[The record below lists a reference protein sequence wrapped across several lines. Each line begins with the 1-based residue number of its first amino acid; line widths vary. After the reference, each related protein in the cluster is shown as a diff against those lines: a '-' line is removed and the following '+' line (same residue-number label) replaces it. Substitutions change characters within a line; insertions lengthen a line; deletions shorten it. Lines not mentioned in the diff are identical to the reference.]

1 MGQAGVE
8 NQMELRIEGDLESE
22 NRRLKEKVNKLI
34 DLIRSKDEKDEPPKA
49 GKVDSI
55 LQILHKTFLKIEE
68 EKLEIPYLKNSKNSK
83 DFLKVEAGDFA
94 RILADCSENLS
105 EKNEKKIYGFMAA
118 CGIVKTQA
126 SGKIFWSETREG
138 KSTKVLLVRKTA
150 YRYFQQETEEMEV

>member
-1 MGQAGVE
+1 
-8 NQMELRIEGDLESE
+8 MELRIEGTLEEE

-34 DLIRSKDEKDEPPKA
+34 DLIWSQAEKDEPPKA

-55 LQILHKTFLKIEE
+55 LQILHKAFLKIEE
-68 EKLEIPYLKNSKNSK
+68 ERLEIPYLKNSKNSK

-94 RILADCSENLS
+94 RVLAGCSENPS
-105 EKNEKKIYGFMAA
+105 EKNEKKIYSFMAA

-138 KSTKVLLVRKTA
+138 RSIKVLLIRKTA
-150 YRYFQQETEEMEV
+150 FRYFQQYLEEMEA